1 MKFLKFFFLYS
12 IFFLININAYGN
24 DRVSFLDLDF
34 VVQNSNIGK
43 TTLNKINK
51 LNDQNIEKLKLREN
65 EIKENENEIKKKKNI
80 ISEDQF
86 KKEIDLLKNKVN
98 EFRTEK
104 DIMVN
109 NLNKLKNDEL
119 NILFQKIN
127 PIIQEYMDKKSI
139 EILLDRKSVF
149 IGKVTSDITS
159 EIIEQLNK
167 KFE

>member
-1 MKFLKFFFLYS
+1 
-12 IFFLININAYGN
+12 
-24 DRVSFLDLDF
+24 
-34 VVQNSNIGK
+34 
-43 TTLNKINK
+43 
-51 LNDQNIEKLKLREN
+51 
-65 EIKENENEIKKKKNI
+65 
-80 ISEDQF
+80 
-86 KKEIDLLKNKVN
+86 
-98 EFRTEK
+98 
-104 DIMVN
+104 MVN